1 MALIGRRSRSGI
13 RETFVT
19 PCPSRGYAGVGGG
32 PRKCFII
39 NDLQML
45 APPNTFTIRANVA
58 QPRKLN
64 ADSFR
69 ARCLAMGYIV
79 AYEKPKDQTPDQSP
93 DRNLHWRSQS
103 LHWQIR

>member
-1 MALIGRRSRSGI
+1 
-13 RETFVT
+13 
-19 PCPSRGYAGVGGG
+19 
-32 PRKCFII
+32 
-39 NDLQML
+39 ML

-103 LHWQIR
+103 LHWQIRWAEKGHHSPDIYGRRSDPRLTPQLTNPS